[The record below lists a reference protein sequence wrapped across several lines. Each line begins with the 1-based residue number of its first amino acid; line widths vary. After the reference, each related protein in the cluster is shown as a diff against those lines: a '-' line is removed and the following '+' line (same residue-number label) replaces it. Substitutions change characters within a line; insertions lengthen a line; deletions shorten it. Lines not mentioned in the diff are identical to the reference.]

1 MTVLQT
7 RPVGG
12 APTVRPRRRGSARR
26 REHLEGIG
34 LVLPAT
40 VIIVVTIV
48 VPIAWNAVLSFQDVS
63 LRSLR
68 GGNLFG
74 AFTLEN
80 YVAVLSSA
88 SFWSSL
94 WITVV
99 YSVGTTLGSIA
110 LGLAAALALRRAFPG
125 RGAVRAVLLLPY
137 VAPVVA
143 MTFVWQ
149 MMLNPQFGIVNIGG
163 TRLLGWDQP
172 IDFLGRAPYALMTV
186 IAFEIWRYFPFALIF
201 ISARMTALPQDVD
214 EAAVLDGATP
224 TQAFRHVTL
233 PQLMPVLALLSVLR
247 LIMTF
252 NKFDDVYLLTGG
264 AAGTEVAAVRVYNQ
278 LVGSFDIGG
287 GATNAMVLALV
298 LGALLAVYFVLVG
311 RKESDS

>member
-1 MTVLQT
+1 MTALQA
-7 RPVGG
+7 RPTGTP
-12 APTVRPRRRGSARR
+12 AAERPQQRAARR
-26 REHLEGIG
+26 RAHLEGIG
-34 LVLPAT
+34 LVLPTA
-40 VIIVVTIV
+40 VIIGVTIV
-48 VPIAWNAVLSFQDVS
+48 IPILWNLVLSFQDVS
-63 LRSLR
+63 LTTLRRGELFGTFTLQNYVDVLTSTGFWRSLW
-68 GGNLFG
+68 
-74 AFTLEN
+74 T
-80 YVAVLSSA
+80 
-88 SFWSSL
+88 
-94 WITVV
+94 TVV
-99 YSVGTTLGSIA
+99 YSVCTTAGSIA
-110 LGLAAALALRRAFPG
+110 LGLAAALALRNRFRG
-125 RGAVRAVLLLPY
+125 RGVIRALLLLPY

-149 MMLNPQFGIVNIGG
+149 MMLNPQFGIVNIWG
-163 TRLLGWDQP
+163 TDLLGWDQP
-172 IDFLGRAPYALMTV
+172 IDFLGRAPYALATV

-201 ISARMTALPQDVD
+201 IAARMTALPKDID

-224 TQAFRHVTL
+224 TQTFRFVTL

-287 GATNAMVLALV
+287 GATTAMVLAII

-311 RKESDS
+311 RKETQP

>member
-1 MTVLQT
+1 MVQNT
-7 RPVGG
+7 RPAEG
-12 APTVRPRRRGSARR
+12 APSVRPGRRRAARR

-34 LVLPAT
+34 LVLPSAI
-40 VIIVVTIV
+40 IIVVTIV
-48 VPIAWNAVLSFQDVS
+48 VPIVWNLVLSFQDVS

-68 GGNLFG
+68 GGSLFG
-74 AFTLEN
+74 SFTLDN
-80 YVAVLSSA
+80 YVDVLTSA

-94 WITVV
+94 WTTIV
-99 YSVGTTLGSIA
+99 YSVCTTAGSIA
-110 LGLAAALALRRAFPG
+110 LGLAAALALRNRFRG
-125 RGAVRAVLLLPY
+125 RGVIRALLLLPY

-149 MMLNPQFGIVNIGG
+149 MMLNPQFGIVNIWG
-163 TRLLGWDQP
+163 TDLLGWDQP
-172 IDFLGRAPYALMTV
+172 IDFLGRAPYALATV

-201 ISARMTALPQDVD
+201 IAARMTALPKDID

-224 TQAFRHVTL
+224 TQTFRFVTL

-287 GATNAMVLALV
+287 GATTAMVLAII
-298 LGALLAVYFVLVG
+298 LGALLAAYFVLVG
-311 RKESDS
+311 RKETQP